1 MLDAQKGHE
10 QFDLVA
16 IAGIDI
22 AIDFYHAYFPESS
35 VLLPVTCHYHLG
47 LS

>member
-1 MLDAQKGHE
+1 MLDAQQGDE

-22 AIDFYHAYFPESS
+22 AVDFHHAYFPESS
-35 VLLPVTCHYHLG
+35 VLLPVTCHLG